1 MNWKRA
7 LKEYR
12 NYLVLEKALSDN
24 SVEAYL
30 RDVKKL
36 STFCIKNKE
45 LTDCTKV
52 SVKSLR
58 DFIVTLHEQKSSS
71 KSQARILSGIKSF
84 FHYLCIGDIIEANP
98 CDKIDRPRIERKLP
112 DTLSPDEI
120 NKIIDSI
127 DLSST
132 HGERNRTL
140 LETLYSCGL
149 RVSELIDLKCSKL
162 FLDDG
167 FLIVIGKGSKE
178 RLVPLNK
185 TLIKYLKNYIS
196 LIRSHQNIASGH
208 EDFVFLNNRG
218 KQLTRMMIFTIVKKL
233 VEKSGINKN
242 VSPHTFRHS
251 FATHLLQGD
260 ADLRA
265 IQTMLGHESISTTEI
280 YMHIDRDFIR
290 EEIIQHHPRK

>member
-12 NYLVLEKALSDN
+12 NYLVLEKALSNN

-36 STFCIKNKE
+36 SSFCTENKE
-45 LTDCTKV
+45 ITDCTKV
-52 SVKSLR
+52 SITILR
-58 DFIVTLHEQKSSS
+58 EFIIHLHECKSSS

-84 FHYLCIGDIIEANP
+84 YHYLCIENVIDANP

-120 NKIIDSI
+120 NDIINSV
-127 DLSST
+127 DLSKP
-132 HGERNRTL
+132 HGERNRTI

-149 RVSELIDLKCSKL
+149 RVSELINLKCSKL
-162 FLDDG
+162 FLEDG
-167 FLIVIGKGSKE
+167 FLIVEGKGNKE
-178 RLVPLNK
+178 RAVPLNK
-185 TLIKYLKNYIS
+185 ILIKYLKNYIR
-196 LIRSHQNIASGH
+196 LIRSHQDIATGH
-208 EDFVFLNNRG
+208 EDYVFLNNRG
-218 KQLTRMMIFTIVKKL
+218 KQLTRMMIFTIVKKYT
-233 VEKSGINKN
+233 EKSGIKKN
-242 VSPHTFRHS
+242 ISPHTFRHS
-251 FATHLLQGD
+251 FATHLLQGG

-290 EEIIQHHPRK
+290 QEIIQHHPRK

>member
-12 NYLVLEKALSDN
+12 NYLVLEKALSNN

-36 STFCIKNKE
+36 SSFCTDKNE
-45 LTDCTKV
+45 IIECTKV
-52 SVKSLR
+52 SITILR
-58 DFIVTLHEQKSSS
+58 EFIIHLHECNLSS

-84 FHYLCIGDIIEANP
+84 YHYLSIENVIDANP

-120 NKIIDSI
+120 NDIINSV
-127 DLSST
+127 DLSNP
-132 HGERNRTL
+132 HGERNRTI

-149 RVSELIDLKCSKL
+149 RVSELINLKCSKL
-162 FLDDG
+162 FLEDG
-167 FLIVIGKGSKE
+167 FLIVTGKGNKE
-178 RLVPLNK
+178 RAVPLNK
-185 TLIKYLKNYIS
+185 ILIKYLKNYMR
-196 LIRSHQNIASGH
+196 LIRSHQDIETGH

-218 KQLTRMMIFTIVKKL
+218 KQLTRMMIFTIVKKHT
-233 VEKSGINKN
+233 EKAGIKKN
-242 VSPHTFRHS
+242 ISPHTFRHS
-251 FATHLLQGD
+251 FASHLLQGG

-280 YMHIDRDFIR
+280 YMHIDRDFVR
-290 EEIIQHHPRK
+290 QEIIQHHPRK

>member
-7 LKEYR
+7 LEEYR

-24 SVEAYL
+24 TVEAYL
-30 RDVKKL
+30 RDVSKL
-36 STFCIKNKE
+36 SSYCVLNAE

-52 SVKSLR
+52 TVDTLR
-58 DFIVTLHEQKSSS
+58 DFIVELHEQEASS
-71 KSQARILSGIKSF
+71 KSQARIISGIKSF
-84 FHYLCIGDIIEANP
+84 FHYLCLENIIEANP
-98 CDKIDRPRIERKLP
+98 SDKIDRPKLERKLP
-112 DTLSPDEI
+112 DTLSKEDI
-120 NKIIDSI
+120 DKIIKSV
-127 DLSST
+127 DLSNT

-149 RVSELIDLKCSKL
+149 RVSELINLQCSKL
-162 FLDDG
+162 FLDEG
-167 FLIVIGKGSKE
+167 FLIVIGKGNKE

-196 LIRSHQNIASGH
+196 LVRSRQNIASGH

-218 KQLTRMMIFTIVKKL
+218 KQLTRMMIFTIVKKQA
-233 VEKSGINKN
+233 EKAGINKS

-251 FATHLLQGD
+251 FATHLLQGG

-265 IQTMLGHESISTTEI
+265 IQTMLGHESITTTEI
-280 YMHIDRDFIR
+280 YMHLDKDFIR
-290 EEIIQHHPRK
+290 QEIIQHHPRK

>member
-1 MNWKRA
+1 MNWKSA

-12 NYLVLEKALSDN
+12 NYLVLERALSDN

-30 RDVKKL
+30 RDVNKL
-36 STFCIKNKE
+36 VLFCVQQE
-45 LTDCTKV
+45 LKDCTLV
-52 SVKSLR
+52 STETLR
-58 DFIVTLHEQKSSS
+58 NFIEELHEQKIGS

-84 FHYLCIGDIIEANP
+84 FHYLCIENITATNP
-98 CDKIDRPRIERKLP
+98 CDQIDRPRSERKLP
-112 DTLSPDEI
+112 DTLNPEEI
-120 NKIIDSI
+120 NQIIGSV
-127 DLSST
+127 DLSSR

-149 RVSELIDLKCSKL
+149 RVTELIELKCSKL

-167 FLIVIGKGSKE
+167 FLIVIGKGNKE

-185 TLIKYLKNYIS
+185 TLIKYLKNYIQ
-196 LIRSHQNIASGH
+196 LVRSHQNIATGH
-208 EDFVFLNNRG
+208 EDYVFLNNRG
-218 KQLTRMMIFTIVKKL
+218 KQLTRMMIFTIVKKQAKIAGIK
-233 VEKSGINKN
+233 KSI
-242 VSPHTFRHS
+242 SPHTFRHS
-251 FATHLLQGD
+251 FATHLLQGG

>member
-12 NYLVLEKALSDN
+12 NYLVLEKALSNN

-36 STFCIKNKE
+36 SSFCTENKE
-45 LTDCTKV
+45 ITDSTKV
-52 SVKSLR
+52 SITILR
-58 DFIVTLHEQKSSS
+58 EFIIHLHECKSSS

-84 FHYLCIGDIIEANP
+84 YHYLSIENVIDTNP

-120 NKIIDSI
+120 NDIINSV
-127 DLSST
+127 DLSNP
-132 HGERNRTL
+132 HGERNRTI

-149 RVSELIDLKCSKL
+149 RVSELINLKCSKL
-162 FLDDG
+162 FLEDG
-167 FLIVIGKGSKE
+167 FLIVTGKGNKE
-178 RLVPLNK
+178 RAVPLNK
-185 TLIKYLKNYIS
+185 TLIKYLKNYIR
-196 LIRSHQNIASGH
+196 LIRSHQNIETDH

-218 KQLTRMMIFTIVKKL
+218 KQLTRMMIFTIVKKHT
-233 VEKSGINKN
+233 EKAGIKKN
-242 VSPHTFRHS
+242 ISPHTFRHS
-251 FATHLLQGD
+251 FASHLLQGG

-280 YMHIDRDFIR
+280 YMHIDRDFVR
-290 EEIIQHHPRK
+290 QEIIQHHPRK

>member
-12 NYLVLEKALSDN
+12 NYLVLEKALSNN

-36 STFCIKNKE
+36 SSFCTENKE
-45 LTDCTKV
+45 ITDCTKV
-52 SVKSLR
+52 SITILR
-58 DFIVTLHEQKSSS
+58 EFIIHLHECKSSS

-84 FHYLCIGDIIEANP
+84 YHYLCIENVIDANP

-120 NKIIDSI
+120 NDIINSV
-127 DLSST
+127 DLSKP
-132 HGERNRTL
+132 HGERNRTI

-149 RVSELIDLKCSKL
+149 RVSELINLKCSKL
-162 FLDDG
+162 FLEDG
-167 FLIVIGKGSKE
+167 FLIVIGKGNKE
-178 RLVPLNK
+178 RAVPLNK
-185 TLIKYLKNYIS
+185 ILIKYLKNYIR
-196 LIRSHQNIASGH
+196 LIRSHQDIATGH
-208 EDFVFLNNRG
+208 EDYVFLNNRG
-218 KQLTRMMIFTIVKKL
+218 KQLTRMMIFTIVKKYT
-233 VEKSGINKN
+233 EKSGIKKN
-242 VSPHTFRHS
+242 ISPHTFRHS
-251 FATHLLQGD
+251 FATHLLQGG

-290 EEIIQHHPRK
+290 QEIIQHHPRK

>member
-1 MNWKRA
+1 MNWKSA

-12 NYLVLEKALSDN
+12 NYLVLERALSDN

-30 RDVKKL
+30 RDVNKL
-36 STFCIKNKE
+36 SLFCAQQDLK
-45 LTDCTKV
+45 DCTRV
-52 SVKSLR
+52 TTETLR
-58 DFIVTLHEQKSSS
+58 HFIEELHKQKMGS

-84 FHYLCIGDIIEANP
+84 FHYLCVENITDTNP
-98 CDKIDRPRIERKLP
+98 CDHIDRPRSERKLP
-112 DTLSPDEI
+112 DTLNPKEV
-120 NKIIDSI
+120 NQIIDSV
-127 DLSST
+127 DLSSR

-149 RVSELIDLKCSKL
+149 RVTELIELKCSKL

-167 FLIVIGKGSKE
+167 FLTVIGKGNKE

-185 TLIKYLKNYIS
+185 TLVKYLKNYIQ
-196 LIRSHQNIASGH
+196 LVRSHQNIATGH

-218 KQLTRMMIFTIVKKL
+218 QQLTRMMIFTIVKKQAKIAGIK
-233 VEKSGINKN
+233 KSI
-242 VSPHTFRHS
+242 SPHTFRHS
-251 FATHLLQGD
+251 FATHLLQGG

>member
-12 NYLVLEKALSDN
+12 NYLVLEKALSNN

-36 STFCIKNKE
+36 SSFCTENKE
-45 LTDCTKV
+45 IIDCTKV
-52 SVKSLR
+52 SITILR
-58 DFIVTLHEQKSSS
+58 EFIIHLHECNSSN

-84 FHYLCIGDIIEANP
+84 YHYLSIENVIDANP

-120 NKIIDSI
+120 NDIINSV
-127 DLSST
+127 DLSNP
-132 HGERNRTL
+132 HGERNKTI

-149 RVSELIDLKCSKL
+149 RVSELINLKCSKL
-162 FLDDG
+162 FLEDG
-167 FLIVIGKGSKE
+167 FLIVTGKGNKE
-178 RLVPLNK
+178 RAVPLNK
-185 TLIKYLKNYIS
+185 TLIKYLKNYIR
-196 LIRSHQNIASGH
+196 LIRSHQDIENGH

-218 KQLTRMMIFTIVKKL
+218 KQLTRMMIFTIVKKHT
-233 VEKSGINKN
+233 EKAGIKKN
-242 VSPHTFRHS
+242 ISPHTFRHS
-251 FATHLLQGD
+251 FASHLLQGG

-280 YMHIDRDFIR
+280 YMHIDRDFVR
-290 EEIIQHHPRK
+290 QEIIQHHPRK

>member
-12 NYLVLEKALSDN
+12 NYLVLEKALSNN

-36 STFCIKNKE
+36 SSFCTENKE
-45 LTDCTKV
+45 ITDSTKV
-52 SVKSLR
+52 SITILR
-58 DFIVTLHEQKSSS
+58 EFIIHLHECKSSS

-84 FHYLCIGDIIEANP
+84 YHYLSIENVIDANP

-120 NKIIDSI
+120 NDIINSV
-127 DLSST
+127 DLSNP
-132 HGERNRTL
+132 HGERNRTI

-149 RVSELIDLKCSKL
+149 RVSELINLQCSKL
-162 FLDDG
+162 FLEDG
-167 FLIVIGKGSKE
+167 FLIVNGKGNKE
-178 RLVPLNK
+178 RAVPLNK
-185 TLIKYLKNYIS
+185 ILIKYFKNYIR
-196 LIRSHQNIASGH
+196 LIRSHQDIETGH

-218 KQLTRMMIFTIVKKL
+218 KQLTRMMIFTIVKKHT
-233 VEKSGINKN
+233 EKAGIKKN
-242 VSPHTFRHS
+242 ISPHTFRHS
-251 FATHLLQGD
+251 FASHLLQGG

-280 YMHIDRDFIR
+280 YMHIDRDFVR
-290 EEIIQHHPRK
+290 QEIIQHHPRK

>member
-12 NYLVLEKALSDN
+12 NYLVLEKALSKN

-36 STFCIKNKE
+36 SSFCTENKE
-45 LTDCTKV
+45 IIDCTKV
-52 SVKSLR
+52 SITILR
-58 DFIVTLHEQKSSS
+58 EFIIHLHECKSSS

-84 FHYLCIGDIIEANP
+84 YHYLSIENVIDANP

-120 NKIIDSI
+120 NDIINSV
-127 DLSST
+127 DLSNP
-132 HGERNRTL
+132 HGERNRTI

-149 RVSELIDLKCSKL
+149 RVSELINLKCSKL
-162 FLDDG
+162 FLEDG
-167 FLIVIGKGSKE
+167 FLIVTGKGNKE
-178 RLVPLNK
+178 RAVPLNK
-185 TLIKYLKNYIS
+185 ILIKYLKNYIHF
-196 LIRSHQNIASGH
+196 IRSNQDIETGH

-218 KQLTRMMIFTIVKKL
+218 KQLTRMMIFTIVKKHT
-233 VEKSGINKN
+233 EKAGIKKN
-242 VSPHTFRHS
+242 ISPHTFRHS
-251 FATHLLQGD
+251 FASHLLQGG

-280 YMHIDRDFIR
+280 YMHIDKDFVR
-290 EEIIQHHPRK
+290 QEIIQHHPRK